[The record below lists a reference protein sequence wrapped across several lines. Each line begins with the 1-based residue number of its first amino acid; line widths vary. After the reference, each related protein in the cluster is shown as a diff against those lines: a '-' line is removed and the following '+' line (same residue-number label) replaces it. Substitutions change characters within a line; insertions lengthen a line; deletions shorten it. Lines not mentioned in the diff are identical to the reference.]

1 MAAGTGE
8 SVALQRVRGPATVR
22 YAEQSVRIAITFVL
36 SPAPAQT
43 LINPCSIVT
52 RSVKYPS
59 ASRSNH
65 GSKRHSREKLG
76 QGVQLLITAKL
87 QLRHEPA
94 VLLMP
99 PQRRQRGVTQAG
111 NHIQKK
117 RRSLSVS
124 SHTKLGYA
132 SRLLPSPSIL
142 HASLG
147 WAETVVGGSQA
158 LVHEELGAADAE
170 VPTMA
175 PGGRFAA
182 SVHDKQLGQGPQ
194 SSASAANRFTKARTS
209 RGCIG
214 I

>member
-111 NHIQKK
+111 NHIQKEGD
-117 RRSLSVS
+117 RSPCRVTQSWATHQGFCQAQVFF
-124 SHTKLGYA
+124 T
-132 SRLLPSPSIL
+132 LL
-142 HASLG
+142 
-147 WAETVVGGSQA
+147 
-158 LVHEELGAADAE
+158 
-170 VPTMA
+170 
-175 PGGRFAA
+175 
-182 SVHDKQLGQGPQ
+182 
-194 SSASAANRFTKARTS
+194 
-209 RGCIG
+209 
-214 I
+214 